1 MTLKTLALA
10 LAALLT
16 ISPFAT
22 AQNERNPATPLIA
35 FDPYF
40 SVWSMA
46 DNLTDQNTRHWTG
59 TEMPMRGFVRIDGT
73 PYRWMGR
80 SPGATPAMKQTGLQ
94 ITPTQTQYTFEAA
107 GVRLQATFLSP
118 SIPTDLDL
126 LAQPVTYLTWKA
138 AATDGKPHSIEVYLG
153 VDARIAVDSADQ
165 QVTWRRGRVGN
176 MEILSVGSCESAGT
190 RSSRRQS
197 SRRLGILPPRRAG

>member
-1 MTLKTLALA
+1 MALKTLALA

-46 DNLTDQNTRHWTG
+46 DNLTDQNTKHWTG

-73 PYRWMGR
+73 SYRWMGR

-94 ITPTQTQYTFEAA
+94 VTPTQTEYTFEAA

-118 SIPTDLDL
+118 DPE
-126 LAQPVTYLTWKA
+126 
-138 AATDGKPHSIEVYLG
+138 AATRLRVLG
-153 VDARIAVDSADQ
+153 HLVEGHLVSAP
-165 QVTWRRGRVGN
+165 R
-176 MEILSVGSCESAGT
+176 
-190 RSSRRQS
+190 RSSSGLRRRQ
-197 SRRLGILPPRRAG
+197 RIPV